1 MNRNKIIYRLLNS
14 DNNKVQNI
22 GLSLA
27 NKVKDLNFLIMPPAP
42 PLVWENCAKALYEM
56 SDDKLEKYLPS
67 LLEWL
72 QDLNWPGALV
82 ISDRLKIFSRE
93 KLEKPFIDC
102 VLYADSLNN
111 EEGCRWLDYLS
122 ELLDNED
129 LKAKL
134 PNPTIEK
141 LQMHYKNWG
150 YWWGQK

>member
-1 MNRNKIIYRLLNS
+1 MNKIQIIYRLLNS

-27 NKVKDLNFLIMPPAP
+27 SKVKDLNFLIMPPAS
-42 PLVWENCAKALYEM
+42 PLVWENCAGALYKM

-72 QDLNWPGALV
+72 QDLNWPGALK
-82 ISDRLKIFSRE
+82 ISDRLKIFSGE
-93 KLEKPFIDC
+93 KLKKPLIDC
-102 VLYADSLNN
+102 VSYADSLNN
-111 EEGCRWLDYLS
+111 EEGLRWLDYLS

-134 PNPTIEK
+134 PNLTIEK